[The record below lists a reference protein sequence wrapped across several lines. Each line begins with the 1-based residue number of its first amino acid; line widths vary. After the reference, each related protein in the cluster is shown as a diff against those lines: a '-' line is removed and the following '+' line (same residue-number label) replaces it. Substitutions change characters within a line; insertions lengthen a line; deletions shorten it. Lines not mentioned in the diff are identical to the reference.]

1 MSYDSNMIYFKHR
14 RKYKLKAFLSHQLNN
29 DMNLHNYCEHFQTF
43 INFFCL
49 QKTIAEYVWDLRV
62 KFCQI
67 SFHKSSSG
75 GNIYVSGTEKNG
87 IIFKIRD
94 YFFL

>member
-1 MSYDSNMIYFKHR
+1 MIYFKHR

-43 INFFCL
+43 INVFFCL